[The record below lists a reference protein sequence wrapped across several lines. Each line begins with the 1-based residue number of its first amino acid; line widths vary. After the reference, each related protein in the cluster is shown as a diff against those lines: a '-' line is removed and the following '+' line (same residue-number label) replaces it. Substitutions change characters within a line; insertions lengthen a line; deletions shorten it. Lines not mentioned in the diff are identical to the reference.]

1 MPLVGLLRFIR
12 HVGAV
17 NTVLKPDCRCS
28 KAVDEAE
35 EVKARR
41 AYCVPLTPQPYNISS
56 SQHDSRHRAQYQGRM
71 RSVQKAI
78 VPQSVAPNTTTDG
91 IAQVSKATRM
101 RLPKTAAALGV
112 GLSRFFRHRLY
123 TRTLVMIASV
133 SRPAHENICG
143 VTKPPKLVK
152 DTLAITVVAVSS
164 LSGWH
169 SSVVYAHNAA
179 NAIAAPQVVKIKIAT
194 MTAKTMLRF
203 AMR

>member
-41 AYCVPLTPQPYNISS
+41 AYCVPLTPQPYYISS

-112 GLSRFFRHRLY
+112 GLSRFFRQRLY
-123 TRTLVMIASV
+123 TRTLVMIVSV

-143 VTKPPKLVK
+143 VAKPPRLVNATLDITAEMRHGQLGQHEPLKL
-152 DTLAITVVAVSS
+152 
-164 LSGWH
+164 
-169 SSVVYAHNAA
+169 
-179 NAIAAPQVVKIKIAT
+179 
-194 MTAKTMLRF
+194 
-203 AMR
+203 